1 MQEDFF
7 ARPLNTLGC
16 PEGEH
21 LLNDRV
27 FRHAYLSSV
36 VSYVTLMVCE
46 LASPRGSWLRSRLKG
61 QGMGNGGRRPPDGQP
76 SLDGEGVDEVDG
88 WDD

>member
-21 LLNDRV
+21 LPGVRGIDSGRVLAVSLIFNLNDRTTPQSAS
-27 FRHAYLSSV
+27 RPAPQAYYKTIIPKNPKKGAL
-36 VSYVTLMVCE
+36 T
-46 LASPRGSWLRSRLKG
+46 PGSIF
-61 QGMGNGGRRPPDGQP
+61 
-76 SLDGEGVDEVDG
+76 
-88 WDD
+88 